1 MRYLIALPIRPEESV
16 EFIKL
21 RDQYKHFAPK
31 WKITLGPHITLF
43 RPSEYKI
50 EQKKAIEIFK
60 KAPHFESFKEEFV
73 GFEAFLNHSNNAV
86 FAEPSDYD
94 NFKKLKRLY
103 EATATNILQDTTE
116 VWPFHPHL
124 TLINRL
130 DSENAQLALKNL
142 AAIKFEASYTF
153 DRVYLYKKAG
163 SDKEWIEIASN
174 SLTRP

>member
-50 EQKKAIEIFK
+50 EQKKAIDIFT
-60 KAPHFESFKEEFV
+60 KAPAFEAFTEKFV
-73 GFEAFLNHSNNAV
+73 GFEAFLNHSNNAI
-86 FAEPSDYD
+86 FAEPTDYD

-103 EATATNILQDTTE
+103 EATATKILQDTAE